1 MGLVLRDRPARSTPE
16 PVPSSRGW
24 VDREIAGCEFRD
36 SRLGD
41 RFRKLLAQIGSAM
54 GQSIPL
60 VCQDW
65 ANTKAAYRFFSNDRV
80 SEADILAG
88 HFQSTRD
95 RTAATDGLVVV
106 LHDTTE
112 FTYQREKSEAVGIT
126 KSINSGRDKAGR
138 LRSHTVCGILM
149 HSSLAVT
156 TEGLPLGLAAVKL
169 WTRKKFKGTAALK
182 KKINPTRVPI
192 EKKESIRWLD
202 NLKQSTELLDD
213 PGRCV
218 HIGDRESDIYE
229 LFCAAQEVG
238 THFLVRTC
246 VDRLTGDG
254 DHTIAEE
261 MDEVAVKGLHR
272 IEVRDSNGDPDE
284 AILEIRF
291 RKLRVLPP
299 IGKQKRYPALT
310 LTVIHAEERGTPKN
324 RKKIDWKLITDL
336 PVQSRK
342 DAIEKLEWYAL
353 RWKIEVFHKI
363 LKSGCKAE
371 ESKLRTAQRLANLI
385 SVFCIVSWRVFWM
398 TMLNR
403 SAPDAPPALALTEA
417 EIDLLDNLV
426 KDQKTLW
433 RKTLSHYLT
442 KIARL
447 GGYLA
452 RANDPPPGNTVMWR
466 GLSRLT
472 DIELG
477 AIIGAKIVGN

>member
-1 MGLVLRDRPARSTPE
+1 MDGTTDAWFDDEL
-16 PVPSSRGW
+16 
-24 VDREIAGCEFRD
+24 AGCSLADE
-36 SRLGD
+36 RLNK
-41 RFRKLLAQIGSAM
+41 RLRKLLAQIGSSM

-65 ANTKAAYRFFSNDRV
+65 ANAKAAYRFFSNDRV

-88 HFQSTRD
+88 HFQSTHD
-95 RTAATDGLVVV
+95 RTAATDGPVLV

-112 FTYQREKSEAVGIT
+112 FSYRRDKPEAIGIT

-149 HSSLAVT
+149 HSSLVVT
-156 TEGLPLGLAAVKL
+156 TEGLPLGLAAVKF
-169 WTRKKFKGTAALK
+169 WTRKKFKGTNALK

-192 EKKESIRWLD
+192 EEKESIRWLE
-202 NLKQSTELLDD
+202 NLKQSTDLAGD
-213 PGRCV
+213 PGRCI
-218 HIGDRESDIYE
+218 HIGDRESDIFE

-246 VDRLTGDG
+246 VDRLAEDG

-261 MDEVAVKGLHR
+261 MAAVEVKGLHR
-272 IEVRDSNGDPDE
+272 VDVRDNNGDLDE
-284 AILEIRF
+284 AILEIRYH
-291 RKLRVLPP
+291 RIRVLPP

-310 LTVIHAEERGTPKN
+310 LTVLHAEERGTPKN
-324 RKKIDWKLITDL
+324 REKIDWKLITDL
-336 PVQSRK
+336 PVRSRK
-342 DAIEKLEWYAL
+342 DAIEKLDWYAL

-371 ESKLRTAQRLANLI
+371 EAKLRTAQRLANLI
-385 SVFCIVSWRVFWM
+385 SIYCIVSWRIFWM

-403 SAPDAPPALALTEA
+403 LSPNAPPALALTET
-417 EIDLLDNLV
+417 EIDLLDHLV
-426 KDQKTLW
+426 QDMPQKPP
-433 RKTLSHYLT
+433 RRRTLSHYLT

-452 RANDPPPGNTVMWR
+452 RASDPPPGNTVMWR

-472 DIELG
+472 DIGLG
-477 AIIGAKIVGN
+477 ATIAAKTVGN

>member
-1 MGLVLRDRPARSTPE
+1 MGLVFRDRVTRRASE
-16 PVPSSRGW
+16 PVSAADRW
-24 VDREIAGCEFRD
+24 VDRETAGCEFRD
-36 SRLGD
+36 ARLGD

-95 RTAATDGLVVV
+95 RVVATDALVLV

-112 FTYQREKSEAVGIT
+112 FTYQRESSEAVGIT
-126 KSINSGRDKAGR
+126 KKINSGRDKKGR

-149 HSSLAVT
+149 HSSVAVT
-156 TEGLPLGLAAVKL
+156 TDGVPLGPTAAKF

-192 EKKESIRWLD
+192 EKKESVRWLE
-202 NLKQSTELLDD
+202 NLKQSTELLSD

-218 HIGDRESDIYE
+218 HVGDRDSDIYE
-229 LFCAAQEVG
+229 LFCAAQQLG

-246 VDRLTGDG
+246 VDRLAGDG
-254 DHTIAEE
+254 GYTVADE
-261 MDEVAVKGLHR
+261 MDEVSVKGLHR
-272 IEVRDSNGDPDE
+272 IEVRDSNGNPDE
-284 AILEIRF
+284 AVLEIRY
-291 RKLRVLPP
+291 RKIRVLPP

-310 LTVIHAEERGTPKN
+310 LTVIHADERGMPKN

-336 PVQSRK
+336 PVQSRQ

-363 LKSGCKAE
+363 LNRAA
-371 ESKLRTAQRLANLI
+371 KLK
-385 SVFCIVSWRVFWM
+385 
-398 TMLNR
+398 NR
-403 SAPDAPPALALTEA
+403 SSGP
-417 EIDLLDNLV
+417 
-426 KDQKTLW
+426 
-433 RKTLSHYLT
+433 
-442 KIARL
+442 L
-447 GGYLA
+447 GVL
-452 RANDPPPGNTVMWR
+452 P
-466 GLSRLT
+466 
-472 DIELG
+472 I
-477 AIIGAKIVGN
+477 